1 MEGLEYFSSSNR
13 GKTDAEG
20 KIEFVW
26 GEKIYFG
33 IDTFELGEVY
43 GNKLTFSLTDLNP
56 GHVGRNSE
64 RLIQR
69 FGQIDSSKV
78 SIPDIVYETFEKF
91 PNSINDIINL
101 SLSEDTVLNDG
112 TDNLTIEENLTNNSM
127 KGLPRSSTRPSA
139 TGKMPIPQGHHHGL
153 RSGNL

>member
-1 MEGLEYFSSSNR
+1 M
-13 GKTDAEG
+13 
-20 KIEFVW
+20 
-26 GEKIYFG
+26 
-33 IDTFELGEVY
+33 
-43 GNKLTFSLTDLNP
+43 
-56 GHVGRNSE
+56 GRNSE

-112 TDNLTIEENLTNNSM
+112 TDNLTIEGEFDQQFNEGLAQIIDEAISNWKNANS
-127 KGLPRSSTRPSA
+127 
-139 TGKMPIPQGHHHGL
+139 QGHHHGL